1 MPTVTN
7 NRRVTRSVVSGAS
20 GAWGASGACGAESMD
35 IVISPGRAVL
45 LPSGYSMGNSEYWNL
60 SNHRPAG

>member
-1 MPTVTN
+1 
-7 NRRVTRSVVSGAS
+7 
-20 GAWGASGACGAESMD
+20 MD